1 MKFIS
6 KILILILISSCASV
20 PEEQSNET
28 STTSSTST
36 ITTTSTTIPVDP
48 FLVTTTEELPEAA
61 VRIVVSSTKAELTDE
76 LEIEIFEYEGTGSG
90 FFISS
95 DGYIVTNNHVV
106 AGAVTIEVYTSQ
118 RTKPYTGKLIGQSEC
133 DDLAILKI
141 DTEENKYLEFSDEE
155 PKLGQEILA
164 IGFPRGDEEV
174 TFLDGIVSKKEANG
188 GTSWASI
195 DYAFEHTAEILPG
208 SSGGP
213 VVNEDV
219 KVIGIAYAGN
229 EDRQEF
235 GIPIVVVKDKIN
247 QIINQEFEYT
257 FKANVQQFYGLG
269 LYVYSVDSNSPLKKV
284 GLQGG
289 EIITEIKGLSIIE
302 EGTLKVYCDALLAR
316 NPDIGIN
323 FIGISLNTFEEFEVE
338 VSLNGEIA
346 DEISRDSVVA
356 SPPPSDTTKT
366 TVFIPEVKNKITDPP
381 VTFYEIS
388 EGKLSIEDYPT
399 VTYELASY
407 IETTTS
413 NCDIS
418 LNPSAHEGGS
428 SICNEVIGIG
438 FAYSTIGAVN
448 DSDKRIFSLIDTNL
462 DGTTDYLC
470 APSVTDYYDDRFC
483 MDVFGTGTGG
493 WVYRNKVNSGWGYEY
508 ELINVYAIYKTSE
521 GDYLKITGLPVSKEY
536 FNDIPDFNNSTYK
549 IEVAYCEMDYISD
562 AYGIDQLTFSQNSRG
577 TSFSVIYCGY
587 ESFGRNFI
595 SGDYFFNLRTTVYND
610 NNENNFISSFA
621 GSNNGILPFDNY
633 SKRLFPK

>member
-1 MKFIS
+1 M
-6 KILILILISSCASV
+6 LLISFCNS
-20 PEEQSNET
+20 
-28 STTSSTST
+28 
-36 ITTTSTTIPVDP
+36 
-48 FLVTTTEELPEAA
+48 PEAN
-61 VRIVVSSTKAELTDE
+61 ELYGSADE
-76 LEIEIFEYEGTGSG
+76 VITL
-90 FFISS
+90 
-95 DGYIVTNNHVV
+95 
-106 AGAVTIEVYTSQ
+106 
-118 RTKPYTGKLIGQSEC
+118 
-133 DDLAILKI
+133 
-141 DTEENKYLEFSDEE
+141 TE
-155 PKLGQEILA
+155 
-164 IGFPRGDEEV
+164 
-174 TFLDGIVSKKEANG
+174 
-188 GTSWASI
+188 
-195 DYAFEHTAEILPG
+195 
-208 SSGGP
+208 
-213 VVNEDV
+213 NED
-219 KVIGIAYAGN
+219 
-229 EDRQEF
+229 
-235 GIPIVVVKDKIN
+235 
-247 QIINQEFEYT
+247 
-257 FKANVQQFYGLG
+257 
-269 LYVYSVDSNSPLKKV
+269 
-284 GLQGG
+284 
-289 EIITEIKGLSIIE
+289 EIITASPSTTTTISSTTTTLANDYILHLEEITAEKIWLIDFTRRVNEAETEWNNLKITYQEYKEIFSSFIKEAE
-302 EGTLKVYCDALLAR
+302 EFNERVRGIDPPNKYDFLKVSQIDLNILSDIILDDTVELLAGVEE
-316 NPDIGIN
+316 PDTGERTAAALSSFNIN
-323 FIGISLNTFEEFEVE
+323 SELFVNKVSEIVRLSLSETT
-338 VSLNGEIA
+338 L
-346 DEISRDSVVA
+346 
-356 SPPPSDTTKT
+356 PPTTTTTTTT

-428 SICNEVIGIG
+428 AICNKVVGIG

-483 MDVFGTGTGG
+483 KDVFGTGTGG
-493 WVYRNKVNSGWGYEY
+493 WVYRNKGNSGWGYEY

-521 GDYLKITGLPVSKEY
+521 GDYLKLTGLPVSKEY

-549 IEVAYCEMDYISD
+549 VEVAYCEMDYISD

-577 TSFSVIYCGY
+577 TSFSPIYCGY
-587 ESFGRNFI
+587 ESFGRNFT